1 MEYLPTF
8 VITFVSALV
17 CVSLL
22 VPHVHDFAVK
32 IGALQEGSDQHGAGQ
47 RVHDGHMP
55 NIGGLAI
62 LGGFLL
68 ALFLGSMVQPTMLD
82 AFRVEL
88 LAIVVGATFMTLV
101 GFIDDLWTL
110 PASVRLAAQCLAA
123 GILVANGVTIDFV
136 TNYFGSS
143 GYVFFGETFFGE
155 TLSAVLTLVWI
166 VGFTN
171 AFNFI
176 DGLDGLSSGIAA
188 ISSLCLI
195 AVAVQFAGR
204 GAAILLLSALSG
216 ASLGFLRHNFNPA
229 KIFMGDAGAYMLGYV
244 LAAASVLGALKLTA
258 AVTVVAPMLILALPV
273 LNITHV
279 TLRRLSQGVHP
290 AEARNDHLHDII
302 RIKSGSKRLTVVIL
316 WGITLS
322 LGVLGMVLSSTP
334 PELITGTMFGSS
346 ALLASVS
353 AMRWREV
360 WREVRREDSLES

>member
-32 IGALQEGSDQHGAGQ
+32 IGALQEGSGQHGAGQ

-62 LGGFLL
+62 LGGLLL
-68 ALFLGSMVQPTMLD
+68 ALLVGSLVQPTMLD

-101 GFIDDLWTL
+101 GFIDDLWAL

-123 GILVANGVTIDFV
+123 GILVVNGVTIDFI

-143 GYVFFGETFFGE
+143 GYVFFGET
-155 TLSAVLTLVWI
+155 LSVVITLVWV

-273 LNITHV
+273 LNITQV

-316 WGITLS
+316 WAITLS

-360 WREVRREDSLES
+360 WREVRREDPLES